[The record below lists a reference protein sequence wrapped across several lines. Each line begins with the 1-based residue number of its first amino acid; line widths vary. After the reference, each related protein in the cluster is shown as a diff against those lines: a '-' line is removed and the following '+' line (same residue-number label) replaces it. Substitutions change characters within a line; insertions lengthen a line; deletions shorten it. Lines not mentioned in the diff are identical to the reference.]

1 MAGLAYQNEQY
12 NKDQDVTKIRSQH
25 RLLNGFLSAYN
36 SSKENPSTQNI
47 TDLDMIDNYIAF
59 ARGAGS
65 ITGGGVAVTE
75 NQYNEIKHGKSIPL
89 AVKKAI
95 ESVFNGNYLTQ
106 PERDTMMK
114 TMMESY
120 NNQARIVNKGT
131 RQMRESMKYTNR
143 NLPEALMPH
152 EYPILRT
159 DTEIQRE
166 KAIMMKHADQLEK
179 EIQRLP
185 AGSQQHKDKSSEYE
199 NVLNNLRSLG
209 KESAVI
215 RQNNGLPM
223 NIDELDEQSLDK
235 AAGWRQGLFPKGA
248 IIGGGDY
255 EGSSNEGQ

>member
-1 MAGLAYQNEQY
+1 ML
-12 NKDQDVTKIRSQH
+12 
-25 RLLNGFLSAYN
+25 
-36 SSKENPSTQNI
+36 
-47 TDLDMIDNYIAF
+47 
-59 ARGAGS
+59 
-65 ITGGGVAVTE
+65 
-75 NQYNEIKHGKSIPL
+75 
-89 AVKKAI
+89 
-95 ESVFNGNYLTQ
+95 
-106 PERDTMMK
+106 K

-152 EYPILRT
+152 EYPLLRT

-166 KAIMMKHADQLEK
+166 KASMMKHADQLEK

-199 NVLNNLRSLG
+199 NILNNLRSLG

-215 RQNNGLPM
+215 KQNNGLPM

-235 AAGWRQGLFPKGA
+235 SAGWRQGLFPKGA
-248 IIGGGDY
+248 IIGGDY